1 LNAYLATIVL
11 FSTVVAA
18 LGLGVLASSWVVNGI
33 LDTFGPRTHE
43 EAAPALFPTQTHASG
58 D

>member
-11 FSTVVAA
+11 FSTVLAA
-18 LGLGVLASSWVVNGI
+18 LGLGVLAASWVVTGI

-43 EAAPALFPTQTHASG
+43 EAAPAFIPTQTHASG